1 MGKTNKSSSK
11 AQKRKRIQ
19 DTQRKETKVKGSDR
33 RKWHLEWEEYFMA
46 LAFLSAQRSK
56 DPKTK
61 VGACIVNKDKR
72 IVGMGYNGMP
82 NNCKDEDFPWG
93 KGQTAD
99 DNKHLYVCHA
109 ELNAVVNKIQA
120 DIRGCQMYVTLFPCN
135 ECAKIIIQSGIEEVI
150 YYKMPDMPADKTK
163 AEEKTEKIKATRKM
177 FQYKKIVKLTE
188 YENKPEGETVFKI
201 ETKDS
206 KCRVMISL

>member
-1 MGKTNKSSSK
+1 MGKTNNSSSK
-11 AQKRKRIQ
+11 APKRTSERIQ
-19 DTQRKETKVKGSDR
+19 DKQRKETKVKSQ
-33 RKWHLEWEEYFMA
+33 KWNLEWEEYFMA

-61 VGACIVNKDKR
+61 VGACIVNKDQR

-93 KGQTAD
+93 KGQTAE

-120 DIRGCQMYVTLFPCN
+120 DIRGCRMYVTLFPCN
-135 ECAKIIIQSGIEEVI
+135 ECAKIIIQSGIKKVI

-163 AEEKTEKIKATRKM
+163 KEEKMEKIKATKKM
-177 FQYKKIVKLTE
+177 FRKIVKLTK
-188 YENKPEGETVFKI
+188 YKIKPERETVFKI
-201 ETKDS
+201 ETKDCEM
-206 KCRVMISL
+206 KPEISL